1 MEICSRLGPRALAM
15 GAAVLLLAT
24 ASPVQAQKP
33 APRAGAMR
41 AVDITDAHGFQQPV
55 AAAIIEIPASWQP
68 RGGVQ
73 WDRRTHCVSN
83 QLRFEWLAASP
94 DGSQAFE
101 LMHGYNWQVQGTQI
115 QMNPCPVS
123 PFDSARTFLTAVVQQ
138 RRPGARIL
146 DYRAVPSA
154 PPTAPVPAGM
164 RTRQDAGELLVA
176 YQKGGVEYRESF
188 KTQINFTEMQGNVM
202 GGTSMVFVQRAPNG
216 QLDFALGTRIA
227 SSLKPNP
234 HWMALMKESTG
245 AAERRFSS
253 AQSRAISNWH
263 AGEMARINAKGA
275 ADRAAIRS
283 QTNREIGQIYSNTN
297 RNTQATNDA
306 MHRRSLE
313 ATGEYNTY
321 SGQGGEAVRSS
332 IHGGDRVLQHPGGG
346 YSSTDDPYY
355 NPAGSR
361 ELERVR

>member
-1 MEICSRLGPRALAM
+1 MKPCSHLGQRTLAI
-15 GAAVLLLAT
+15 GAAVLLLAAT
-24 ASPVQAQKP
+24 NPAQAQKP
-33 APRAGAMR
+33 PPSASAMR
-41 AVDITDAHGFQQPV
+41 AVDITDASGFQQPV
-55 AAAIIEIPASWQP
+55 AAAIIEIPANWQP

-73 WDRRTHCVSN
+73 WDRRTNCVSN

-94 DGSQAFE
+94 DGTQAFE
-101 LMHGYNWQVQGTQI
+101 IMHGYNWQVQGTQI
-115 QMNPCPVS
+115 QMNPCPVN
-123 PFDSARTFLTAVVQQ
+123 PFDSARAFLTAVVQQ

-146 DYRAVPSA
+146 DYRPVPTATS
-154 PPTAPVPAGM
+154 TAPVPAGM
-164 RTRQDAGELLVA
+164 RTRQDAGELLIA
-176 YQKGGVEYRESF
+176 YQKGGVEYRETF
-188 KTQINFTEMQGNVM
+188 KTQVNFTELQGNVM
-202 GGTSMVFVQRAPNG
+202 GGTSMVFAQRAPSG
-216 QLDFALGTRIA
+216 QLDFALSTRIS

-234 HWMALMKESTG
+234 HWMELAKQSTG

-283 QTNREIGQIYSNTN
+283 QANREISQIYSDTN
-297 RNTQATNDA
+297 RNTQATNDI

-321 SGQGGEAVRSS
+321 SGQGGEPVRSS

-346 YSSTDDPYY
+346 YSSTNDPYY

>member
-1 MEICSRLGPRALAM
+1 MKTIFHLWLRTLAAS
-15 GAAVLLLAT
+15 GAVLFLIAT
-24 ASPVQAQKP
+24 NPAQAQE
-33 APRAGAMR
+33 RGARVSDMR
-41 AVDITDAHGFQQPV
+41 AVDITDAGGFQQPV
-55 AAAIIEIPASWQP
+55 AAAIIQIPATWQP

-73 WDRRTHCVSN
+73 WDRRTNCVSN

-94 DGSQAFE
+94 DGLQAFE
-101 LMHGYNWQVQGTQI
+101 IMHGYHWQVQGTQI
-115 QMNPCPVS
+115 QMNPCPVQA
-123 PFDSARTFLTAVVQQ
+123 FDSARAFLTAVVQQ

-146 DYRAVPSA
+146 DYRTLASAA
-154 PPTAPVPAGM
+154 PPGPLPAGM

-188 KTQINFTEMQGNVM
+188 KTQVNFSEFQGNVM
-202 GGTSMVFVQRAPNG
+202 GGTSMVYVLRAPNG
-216 QLDFALGTRIA
+216 KLDFALGARI
-227 SSLKPNP
+227 SSSIKSNP
-234 HWMALMKESTG
+234 HWLALMKESTG

-253 AQSRAISNWH
+253 AQSQAISNWH

-283 QTNREIGQIYSNTN
+283 QTNREISQIYSDTN
-297 RNTQATNDA
+297 RNTQSTNDA

-313 ATGEYNTY
+313 AMGEYNTY
-321 SGQGGEAVRSS
+321 SGQGGEPVRSS

-346 YSSTDDPYY
+346 YSSTNDPYY